1 MFSYRATKAVT
12 FNCIHGDYAEFGCHQ
27 GVIFTLAWQKSR
39 RHRHDATLWAFDSFA
54 GLPAAQDVNDDHQ
67 AWRPGKL
74 ATTLPEFQ
82 AICPRIGILPAH
94 YRAIP
99 GFYGDSLGAL
109 AAGDQPVNIA
119 LAHLDCYLYSSTSE
133 VLKFLLPRLKHG
145 LITAF
150 GDYFCW
156 SAERP
161 SGERQAMLEHL
172 GDNDRWHLLP
182 YVQFGWHGQSFVVGD
197 QHLANRTC

>member
-1 MFSYRATKAVT
+1 MFFYRATKALA
-12 FNCIHGDYAEFGCHQ
+12 FNRIDGDHAEFGCYR
-27 GVIFTLAWQKSR
+27 GVTFTLAWQESR
-39 RHRHDATLWAFDSFA
+39 RHGQDATLWAFDSFA
-54 GLPAAQDVNDDHQ
+54 GLPAAQDAKDDHP

-82 AICPRIGILPAH
+82 ANCRRYGIPPSH

-119 LAHLDCYLYSSTSE
+119 LAYLDGDLYSSTSE
-133 VLKFLLPRLKHG
+133 GLKFLLPRLKHG
-145 LITAF
+145 MITAF
-150 GDYFCW
+150 ADYFCW
-156 SAERP
+156 STERP
-161 SGERQAMLEHL
+161 SGERQAMLEHP

-182 YVQFGWHGQSFVVGD
+182 SAQFG
-197 QHLANRTC
+197 